1 MVAETSK
8 QAAMIDGFIALCQGI
23 TVDGMAVTI
32 RDGPFLEPPSDEL
45 LLIVGDVPPTGGAA
59 VEGTQEFVTF
69 PGRER
74 QESME
79 LYCSI
84 IARAGDTT
92 IKIQRDRAFTIL
104 AAVERLVRPR
114 EAGSDVTL
122 GDSVDWSEITG
133 RIAYM
138 PAQTSGGAV
147 VKLGFE
153 VHSKVRLSGS

>member
-1 MVAETSK
+1 METSK
-8 QAAMIDGFIALCQGI
+8 QPAMIDGFIALCQGI
-23 TVDGMAVTI
+23 AVGGMAVTI
-32 RDGPFLEPPSDEL
+32 RDGPFIEPPSDEL

-74 QESME
+74 QESMD

-84 IARAGDTT
+84 IARAGDTD
-92 IKIQRDRAFTIL
+92 IKTQRDRAYAIL
-104 AAVERLVRPR
+104 AAIERLLRPR

-122 GDSVDWSEITG
+122 GDAVDWCEITG
-133 RIAYM
+133 RLAYM
-138 PAQTSGGAV
+138 PAQTGTGAI
-147 VKLGFE
+147 VKLAFE